1 MNRKIDSV
9 TDDLELVRR
18 SQKGDQEAFSELVM
32 RYQKRVYYLVY
43 GMLGNREDALDVT
56 QEAFIKAFR
65 GLQGFRGGGGFYT
78 WLYRIA
84 YNLSID
90 FRRKEWK
97 KVNVEY
103 EDHLNHSDE
112 HAVMPGPSPA
122 FHPGKD
128 AARKEL
134 NRVIMD
140 AIQELP
146 EQHRAVILLREV
158 EGLSYDEIAKTLKVR
173 KGTVM
178 SRLHYARQRLQETL
192 TPYIEDGEIH
202 EKK

>member
-1 MNRKIDSV
+1 MNRKNDSAA
-9 TDDLELVRR
+9 DDLELVKR
-18 SQKGDQEAFSELVM
+18 SQNGDQEAFSELVK
-32 RYQKRVYYLVY
+32 RYQKRVYYLAY
-43 GMLGNREDALDVT
+43 GMLGNNEDAQDVA
-56 QEAFIKAFR
+56 QESFIKAFR
-65 GLQGFRGGGGFYT
+65 GLKGFRGGGGFYT

-97 KVNVEY
+97 KKNVEY
-103 EDHLNHSDE
+103 EDNINHSDE
-112 HAVMPGPSPA
+112 HGVMAGPSPA

-128 AARKEL
+128 TAQKEL
-134 NRVIMD
+134 SRVIMD

-146 EQHRAVILLREV
+146 EQHRAVILLREI

-178 SRLHYARQRLQETL
+178 SRLHYARQHLQETL
-192 TPYIEDGEIH
+192 LPYIEDGEIR

>member
-1 MNRKIDSV
+1 MNRKIDSA

-18 SQKGDQEAFSELVM
+18 SQKGDQEAFSELVT
-32 RYQKRVYYLVY
+32 RFQKRVYHLVY

-56 QEAFIKAFR
+56 QEAFIKAYR

-112 HAVMPGPSPA
+112 HAVMAGPSPA

-192 TPYIEDGEIH
+192 TPYIEEGEIR